1 MAKKVLKVVVFV
13 VLVVFSG
20 MSIYAGGEKS
30 PEKVSSGKPYEGV
43 TLHLLM
49 EDVPDTTSIE
59 KVLPEFEAKTGIKVV
74 FEKVVYTVM
83 HDKLVPQLMTGEG
96 NGSYDVLEVDNYWVG
111 EFVIANWL
119 RGLDD
124 YMKKTPEIN
133 LNNYID
139 CFVKKMISVGDKH
152 YFIPMWTYPMGI
164 VYRTDI
170 INDPKFQAFY
180 EKKTGKSWE
189 FPPKDLFEYAEMA
202 KAAGEYTPK
211 GIYGVAMQGAKVDP
225 LVMEITN
232 YLFALGGDYY
242 DRNTW
247 KATFDSPEGKNALLI
262 YKDLLEHASQPGAS
276 GANFDDAFNVFGQGK
291 AVFAITYNF
300 LMSWL
305 LDKNNSVVY
314 DKVDFIPIPGGGLL
328 GGWSWAI
335 PVSSPHPDA
344 GWEFIKWVE
353 SKKIQKIRAM
363 NGGMPT
369 AKWLYDDPE
378 FLEKYKYQK
387 RAKEI
392 FNTAKPVPIISQST
406 RMVEIIGE
414 NSSSAIVGDISIEE
428 ALKRAN
434 KELNEIV
441 VDDPLVEM
449 QKK

>member
-180 EKKTGKSWE
+180 EKKNQTQFYQDIYSVFTG
-189 FPPKDLFEYAEMA
+189 PPYFCPL
-202 KAAGEYTPK
+202 AGH
-211 GIYGVAMQGAKVDP
+211 G
-225 LVMEITN
+225 
-232 YLFALGGDYY
+232 
-242 DRNTW
+242 
-247 KATFDSPEGKNALLI
+247 
-262 YKDLLEHASQPGAS
+262 SQ
-276 GANFDDAFNVFGQGK
+276 
-291 AVFAITYNF
+291 
-300 LMSWL
+300 
-305 LDKNNSVVY
+305 
-314 DKVDFIPIPGGGLL
+314 
-328 GGWSWAI
+328 
-335 PVSSPHPDA
+335 
-344 GWEFIKWVE
+344 
-353 SKKIQKIRAM
+353 
-363 NGGMPT
+363 
-369 AKWLYDDPE
+369 
-378 FLEKYKYQK
+378 
-387 RAKEI
+387 
-392 FNTAKPVPIISQST
+392 
-406 RMVEIIGE
+406 
-414 NSSSAIVGDISIEE
+414 
-428 ALKRAN
+428 
-434 KELNEIV
+434 
-441 VDDPLVEM
+441 
-449 QKK
+449 